1 MFVTFKELLELPEM
15 DEAVIIGGKAGM
27 EHNIRWCHVFEMEA
41 MMEWSAPSLLVFCT
55 GVAFQNNME
64 QSLLTMVEN
73 LKKQHAAGLVLGI
86 GAYISEVPQSVI
98 ARADALAFPIICIPD
113 KVKFV
118 DISFKLAN
126 MIFEKQATINRQQ
139 LLMENVIND
148 PNNDYGAELEYYG
161 YLRNISYRYVVI
173 NRSGKGRVPEAMTS
187 STNETVS
194 KLREKIHRKIF
205 MLNRMNQIILLVPDT
220 AGIKEEFRFD
230 QVIDILQQE
239 IATHVC
245 ADKYVIAISNW
256 ADSPMKLSERY
267 EETKKLLKI
276 GIHMF
281 PEKQVLHYSDIGLFA
296 LVDFSSEEQ
305 VRDIIRN
312 TLGAVAEDEELV
324 ESLHTYITNNNSMQA
339 AADAI
344 FIHVNT
350 MKYRMKKID
359 ELLPEGITRNHVFEL
374 EGAIYLYKY
383 FKNIV

>member
-1 MFVTFKELLELPEM
+1 
-15 DEAVIIGGKAGM
+15 
-27 EHNIRWCHVFEMEA
+27 
-41 MMEWSAPSLLVFCT
+41 
-55 GVAFQNNME
+55 
-64 QSLLTMVEN
+64 
-73 LKKQHAAGLVLGI
+73 
-86 GAYISEVPQSVI
+86 
-98 ARADALAFPIICIPD
+98 
-113 KVKFV
+113 
-118 DISFKLAN
+118 
-126 MIFEKQATINRQQ
+126 
-139 LLMENVIND
+139 
-148 PNNDYGAELEYYG
+148 
-161 YLRNISYRYVVI
+161 
-173 NRSGKGRVPEAMTS
+173 MTS
-187 STNETVS
+187 SINETVS

>member
-1 MFVTFKELLELPEM
+1 
-15 DEAVIIGGKAGM
+15 
-27 EHNIRWCHVFEMEA
+27 
-41 MMEWSAPSLLVFCT
+41 MEWSAPSLLVFCT

-139 LLMENVIND
+139 LLMENIIND

-187 STNETVS
+187 SINETVS

>member
-139 LLMENVIND
+139 LLMENIIND

-187 STNETVS
+187 SINES
-194 KLREKIHRKIF
+194 IEK
-205 MLNRMNQIILLVPDT
+205 
-220 AGIKEEFRFD
+220 
-230 QVIDILQQE
+230 
-239 IATHVC
+239 
-245 ADKYVIAISNW
+245 
-256 ADSPMKLSERY
+256 
-267 EETKKLLKI
+267 
-276 GIHMF
+276 
-281 PEKQVLHYSDIGLFA
+281 
-296 LVDFSSEEQ
+296 SSC
-305 VRDIIRN
+305 
-312 TLGAVAEDEELV
+312 
-324 ESLHTYITNNNSMQA
+324 
-339 AADAI
+339 
-344 FIHVNT
+344 
-350 MKYRMKKID
+350 
-359 ELLPEGITRNHVFEL
+359 
-374 EGAIYLYKY
+374 
-383 FKNIV
+383 